1 MTQRSNLVRASLAAA
16 LSFTFS
22 AQAMAASDPA
32 AVAKRLTELGIKDYN
47 KNFTPEKVAKAY
59 SITFDGK
66 KSKPFTDADCVL
78 VGGLENL
85 RSVTFINTRVSKS
98 CLEGIAQLPQ
108 LNVLTLAI
116 SEVDGAGLA
125 ALKPKDNLRD
135 LTLSDVQGV
144 TPAHLGVLKEF
155 GASSLK
161 LVLQNNRK
169 KKSFGDDHVAAI
181 GGAKAI
187 IELHIS
193 VVPFSE
199 KGGAAAGALPRL
211 NTLKLF
217 DTDSGDKALLPLLS
231 SASGLKKLEFN
242 DDKATTKVLPAI
254 AAMQNLE
261 DLKLEGNRINGGFAA
276 FKGHQKLKRF
286 AFQLKKVTPEDYAAL
301 AHMPALRDVR
311 VLFGPGFTDA
321 HAEALSAA
329 TQLTTV
335 YTQQT
340 KHLTDTGAMH
350 LASLTS
356 LENLDFSRAPQVGD
370 ATAKAIAGLPL
381 KKLGMSY
388 TGLTDKALMELVK
401 MPTLQNLYVAKSQV
415 TKDGI
420 AKAKAAAANPKLRI
434 R

>member
-1 MTQRSNLVRASLAAA
+1 MKKRNIVLRASLAAA
-16 LSFTFS
+16 LSITVS
-22 AQAMAASDPA
+22 AQALAASDPA

-47 KNFTPEKVAKAY
+47 KDFTPEKVAKAY

-66 KSKPFTDADCVL
+66 KSKPFTDADCAL

-85 RSVTFINTRVSKS
+85 RAVTFTNTTVSKA

-108 LNVLTLAI
+108 LNVVNLVT

-125 ALKPKDNLRD
+125 ALKSKDNLRD

-144 TPAHLGVLKEF
+144 SPAHLAVLKEF
-155 GASSLK
+155 EATSLK

-169 KKSFGDDHVAAI
+169 KKTFGDDHVAAI

-187 IELHIS
+187 TELHIS

-211 NTLKLF
+211 ATLKLF
-217 DTDSGDKALLPLLS
+217 NADSGDKALVPLLS
-231 SASGLKKLEFN
+231 AAKNLRKLEFN
-242 DDKATTKVLPAI
+242 DNKATVKVLPAI
-254 AAMQNLE
+254 AAMENLE
-261 DLKLEGNRINGGFAA
+261 DLKLEGNKINGGFAA
-276 FKGHQKLKRF
+276 FKGHQKLREF
-286 AFQLKKVTPEDYAAL
+286 SFQLKQVKPEDHAAF
-301 AHMPALRDVR
+301 ADMPALREVR

-329 TQLTTV
+329 TQLTTL

-340 KHLTDTGAMH
+340 KHLTDAGALH
-350 LASLTS
+350 LAKLTN
-356 LENLDFSRAPQVGD
+356 LENLDISRAPQVGD
-370 ATAKAIAGLPL
+370 ATAMAIAKLPL
-381 KKLGMSY
+381 KKLGMSH
-388 TGLTDKALMELVK
+388 TGLTDAALMELVK
-401 MPTLQNLYVAKSQV
+401 IPTLQNLYVAKSQV

-420 AKAKAAAANPKLRI
+420 EKAKTAAANQKLRI